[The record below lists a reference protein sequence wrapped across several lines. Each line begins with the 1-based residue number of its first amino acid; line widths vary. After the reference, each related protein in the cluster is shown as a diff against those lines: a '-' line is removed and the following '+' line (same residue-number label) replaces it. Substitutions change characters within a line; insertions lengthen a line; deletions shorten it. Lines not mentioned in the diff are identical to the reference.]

1 MTTITMTLSSPDVG
15 LKDGKGSLAAS
26 VTNAGT
32 DKEPVV
38 LGAFPVQSATPPA
51 PTYTTIDKPL
61 RVIPAGATEQYVVAF
76 DTTAAPAGTHQ
87 VKLIAYSA
95 DEAPE
100 DYADQAQVVTLVVPA
115 AQEEPKWRFPWLWVV
130 IGAVVLLALIGGVI
144 WFLLKDATVPR
155 VEGQQVADATR
166 ILTDAGFAVATT
178 EKEDAASKGQV
189 LAQDPKGET
198 SAGRGSTVKL
208 EVAIPVKVAVPA
220 ILNNSIETARDS
232 LAAANFELVFA
243 DTSACT
249 TSPPRPTNAIFYDFC
264 AVSGVDPEP
273 GEMADSGSRVAV
285 VTEIRQTGIIFPEVN
300 ICARFPGICEK
311 AIKIGPGS

>member
-1 MTTITMTLSSPDVG
+1 MTTITMTLSSPDVE
-15 LKDGKGSLAAS
+15 LKEGKGSLAAS

-38 LGAFPVQSATPPA
+38 LGAFPAQSTTPPA
-51 PTYTTIDKPL
+51 ATYATIDKPL
-61 RVIPAGATEQYVVAF
+61 RVIPAGATEQYMVAF
-76 DTTAAPAGTHQ
+76 DTAGAPAGTHQ

-100 DYADQAQVVTLVVPA
+100 DYADQAHVVTLMVPA
-115 AQEEPKWRFPWLWVV
+115 VPEKPKPKFPWLWVI
-130 IGAVVLLALIGGVI
+130 IGAVVLLALIGGVV

-166 ILTDAGFAVATT
+166 VLTDAGFAVATSET
-178 EKEDAASKGQV
+178 EDAAPKGQV
-189 LAQDPKGET
+189 LAQDPAGET
-198 SAGRGSTVKL
+198 SAGRGSTVNLK
-208 EVAIPVKVAVPA
+208 VAIPVKVAVPE
-220 ILNNSIETARDS
+220 ILNKSIETARDS
-232 LAAANFELVFA
+232 VAAAEFELVFA

-249 TSPPRPTNAIFYDFC
+249 VSPARPPNAIFYDFC
-264 AVSGVDPEP
+264 AVSGVDPKP

-300 ICARFPGICEK
+300 ICILNPAVCEK
-311 AIKIGPGS
+311 AIDIRPGG